1 MQILFQNSG
10 YAQKRTNQKLM
21 NEHEKLNH
29 GCNNPKE
36 VSKMK
41 LKEVSYIG
49 IKTFSLGSSG
59 ISSADEFDEHNLPKK
74 LELLGMSQCL
84 PKNFSKPQEH
94 ISLGDAVE
102 NAMNKLFECEEEVAV
117 IVEWTVLTLHK

>member
-1 MQILFQNSG
+1 
-10 YAQKRTNQKLM
+10 
-21 NEHEKLNH
+21 
-29 GCNNPKE
+29 
-36 VSKMK
+36 MK

-59 ISSADEFDEHNLPKK
+59 TSSADEFDKHNLPEK
-74 LELLGMSQCL
+74 LKMLGISQCL

-102 NAMNKLFECEEEVAV
+102 NAMNKLFECEEEGVAV